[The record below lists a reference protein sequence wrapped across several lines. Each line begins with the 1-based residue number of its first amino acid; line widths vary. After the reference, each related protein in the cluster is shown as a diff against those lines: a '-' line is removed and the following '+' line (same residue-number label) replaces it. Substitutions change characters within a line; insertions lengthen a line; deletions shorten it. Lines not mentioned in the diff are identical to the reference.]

1 MITQSIK
8 KHFCLQEKNLIYA
21 PLTDNILIM
30 VRQSGKFGQTGGK
43 IVT

>member
-8 KHFCLQEKNLIYA
+8 KLFSLQEKNLIYTRSA
-21 PLTDNILIM
+21 DNILII
-30 VRQSGKFGQTGGK
+30 VRQSGKSGQSEGK